1 MDADRRRKTVIAGTF
16 AIERKSVS
24 NSRPISAGEM
34 QRPKAEMT
42 VTSTRCQRFTKPAP
56 GSSLVATA
64 RSSKEGAGWGPLSEI
79 AVRRRR
85 GAKLVDRSQARPT
98 PPHICRLR
106 SLKPNFCFPPENL
119 EPCECL
125 TP

>member
-16 AIERKSVS
+16 AIGRKSVS

-56 GSSLVATA
+56 KGSTSA
-64 RSSKEGAGWGPLSEI
+64 EGAGWGLSFEKTLT
-79 AVRRRR
+79 
-85 GAKLVDRSQARPT
+85 GDDGGQNRSIGIDLLFPSRDLLLQSFRPQFLFSARN
-98 PPHICRLR
+98 IL
-106 SLKPNFCFPPENL
+106 SPENV
-119 EPCECL
+119 
-125 TP
+125 